1 MTARLT
7 VADLRAARGKRQFTM
22 VRTTTWD
29 ELEAAE
35 RSGVD
40 MVSVPPE
47 MMVDPRFRSVAPTI
61 FAVPGMNFYDLAEGD
76 DFRRWAFRMLRA
88 SADAVYCSAGLPTIR
103 ALAEDSVPVI
113 SHIGLIPSRR
123 TWTGGFRAVG
133 KTAESALSVLSQAR
147 ALEAAGAFGA
157 EIEVVPAA
165 MAAEIAK
172 RTSLFLV
179 SMGAG
184 TGGDAQYLFAE
195 DMLGE
200 NTGHVPRH
208 AKVYRHFAA
217 EYARLQAERVAAFG
231 EFVADVAS
239 GAYPEVGHL
248 VATDPAELE
257 RFIALADA
265 EPPAGSGP
273 VGQDTP

>member
-7 VADLRAARGKRQFTM
+7 VADIRAAKGKRQFTM

-35 RSGVD
+35 AAGVD

-47 MMVDPRFRSVAPTI
+47 MVVDPKFRSVAPTI

-76 DFRRWAFRMLRA
+76 DFTRWAFRMLRA

-103 ALAEDSVPVI
+103 RLAEDNVPVI
-113 SHIGLIPSRR
+113 GHIGLVPSRR
-123 TWTGGFRAVG
+123 TWTGGFKAVG
-133 KTAESALSVLSQAR
+133 KTADSALGVLRAAR
-147 ALEAAGAFGA
+147 ALEGAGAFGA
-157 EIEVVPAA
+157 EIEVVPAD

-208 AKVYRHFAA
+208 AKVYRNFAA
-217 EYARLQAERVAAFG
+217 EYARLQQERIDAFG

-239 GAYPEVGHL
+239 GAYPEPRHL
-248 VATDPAELE
+248 VGTDAAELE

-265 EPPAGSGP
+265 EPSRR
-273 VGQDTP
+273 